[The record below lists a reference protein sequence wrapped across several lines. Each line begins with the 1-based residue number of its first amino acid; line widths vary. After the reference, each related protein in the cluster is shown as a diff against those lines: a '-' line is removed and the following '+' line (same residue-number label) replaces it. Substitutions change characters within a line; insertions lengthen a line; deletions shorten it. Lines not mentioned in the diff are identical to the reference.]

1 MRQIQC
7 DTMYW
12 QNMRIVRYT
21 QEAVKGERKKNTG
34 RTRGEKVNKPF
45 RRDLVRYVPRESGLG
60 SLLI

>member
-1 MRQIQC
+1 
-7 DTMYW
+7 
-12 QNMRIVRYT
+12 MRIVRYT